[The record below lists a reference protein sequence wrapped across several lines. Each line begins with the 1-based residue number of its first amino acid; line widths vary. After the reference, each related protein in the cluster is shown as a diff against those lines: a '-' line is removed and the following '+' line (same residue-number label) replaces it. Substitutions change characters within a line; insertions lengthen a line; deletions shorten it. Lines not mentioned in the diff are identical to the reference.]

1 MAKADRVIGGATGVL
16 AVASGGWK
24 GLLWLAFARHEKMA
38 HRMHGGGSVDWYGAA
53 GGAA

>member
-38 HRMHGGGSVDWYGAA
+38 HTLRGGGSLDCCRAA
-53 GGAA
+53 GDGG